1 MYRREFLLS
10 ASASAVFM
18 AFPSAL
24 FAQAKSAV
32 VPVFRWV
39 PQTDL
44 TVLDPTFTT
53 AAVTQGHGQLV
64 FDTLFGLDA
73 NYQPHPQM
81 AESFTKSDD
90 GLHWTIQ
97 LRDGLLFHDGSP
109 VRAQDAVASI
119 ERWASRD
126 LMGRSLMDV
135 TDSIKATDEKTI
147 EIQLNHEFP
156 LLLNALARQ
165 SGYMAVIMPEAL
177 AKTPE
182 NEAIKEMIGS
192 GPFKFL
198 PERLVSGSR
207 VEYERFEDYVPR
219 TDDIKAEF
227 TAGPKVA
234 HVEKVV
240 WNIIPDKAT
249 AIAALQANEV
259 DGIELVDN
267 DFFPI
272 LQVDPNIQLVKR
284 SLPTIGVM
292 RFNHLQA
299 PFNNRLIRQAV
310 LSVVDQKE
318 FMIAMNGA
326 DFPEYWDAECGVFVP
341 NSPMASD
348 VNMEKLTGTRDFE
361 KAKAMIKEAGYNGER
376 VVLID
381 PVDFPTWH
389 AAALVAADLLKRLGL
404 NVDVKAMD
412 WGSAVQQRNNKE
424 SVENGGWSVAFTGNT
439 GPNNL
444 DPAGHLA
451 LRGNGEKAWFGWPTN
466 EKVEQLRLDW
476 FNAAN
481 LEQQQ
486 EICREIQREVLEDVL
501 YVPLGASYPVTA
513 LRKEWQDFQPQIS
526 LFYTVHK

>member
-1 MYRREFLLS
+1 MDRRTFLLS
-10 ASASAVFM
+10 ASASAVAI
-18 AFPSAL
+18 AFPSTL
-24 FAQAKSAV
+24 LAQEKSGIS
-32 VPVFRWV
+32 PIFRWV
-39 PQTDL
+39 PQADL
-44 TVLDPTFTT
+44 TLLDPTFTT
-53 AAVTQGHGQLV
+53 AAVTQGHGQLI

-81 AESFTKSDD
+81 AKDFTKSED

-97 LRDGLLFHDGSP
+97 LRDNLFFHDGST

-119 ERWASRD
+119 KRWAHRD
-126 LMGRSLMDV
+126 LMGRSLMEA
-135 TDSIKATDEKTI
+135 TSSIEATDDKTI
-147 EIQLNHEFP
+147 DIRLSQPFS
-156 LLLNALARQ
+156 LLPHALARQ

-177 AKTPE
+177 ANTPE
-182 NEAIKEMIGS
+182 NEAVKQVIGS
-192 GPFKFL
+192 GPFKFI
-198 PERLVSGSR
+198 PERWVSGSR
-207 VEYERFEDYVPR
+207 VEYARFTEYEPR
-219 TDDIKAEF
+219 AADRSAEF

-234 HVEKVV
+234 HIDKVV
-240 WNIIPDKAT
+240 WNIIPDRAT

-272 LQVDPNIQLVKR
+272 LQADPNIQLVKR

-310 LSVVDQKE
+310 LSVIDQKE

-326 DFPEYWDAECGVFVP
+326 DFPEFWDAECGVFVP

-348 VNMEKLTGTRDFE
+348 VGMEKLTGKRDFD
-361 KAKAMIKEAGYNGER
+361 KAKAMLKEAGYNGER

-389 AAALVAADLLKRLGL
+389 AAALVAADVLKRLGL
-404 NVDVKAMD
+404 NVDVQAMD
-412 WGSAVQQRNNKE
+412 WGSAVQRRNNKE

-466 EKVEQLRLDW
+466 EKVEQLRTDW
-476 FNAAN
+476 FNASS

-486 EICREIQREVLEDVL
+486 EICREIQKEVLEDVL

-513 LRKEWQDFQPQIS
+513 LRKEWKDFQPQIA